1 MTILSCFKFRGF
13 VFALAEARY
22 NNHHIHELQLTIT
35 MSLLDALV
43 QSLLSPMVL
52 AFALG
57 IIAAVIKSDL
67 KFPPE
72 LYTGLTIYLLFAI
85 GIKGGVKLCT
95 VSPAQFLGPLG
106 VAILLSIA
114 IPIWSFYILKKWMK
128 FDATNAA
135 AVAAHYGSVSAVTF
149 GEAIAFLDIQHVSH
163 EPFLPALLAIMEVP
177 AILIAIFLA
186 GRTVLAANGSGGNIG
201 SLVRELLAGKGTVLL
216 VGGMAIGFLSG
227 EKGYTQVAPLF
238 DGSFRALLTLFL
250 LEIGLQTGR
259 RLSDIKTAGP
269 AMVVFAIA
277 MPLLHGLLGVGL
289 GNWVGLGVGGAT
301 VLGTLAASASYIAA
315 PAAVRVALPA
325 ASPAIYL
332 TSSLAVT
339 FPFNVVFGIP
349 IYYSFALFLASL

>member
-1 MTILSCFKFRGF
+1 MFRATRVTTAIDSTIHNLTIDAMTIFD
-13 VFALAEARY
+13 ALA
-22 NNHHIHELQLTIT
+22 
-35 MSLLDALV
+35 

-57 IIAAVIKSDL
+57 IIAALIKSDL

-95 VSPAQFLGPLG
+95 VSFSQFVGPLS
-106 VAILLSIA
+106 VALLLSIA
-114 IPIWSFYILKKWMK
+114 IPIWSFFILKKWIK
-128 FDATNAA
+128 LDSTNSA

-149 GEAIAFLDIQHVSH
+149 AEAIAFLDIQHVTH
-163 EPFLPALLAIMEVP
+163 EPFLPALLAMMEVP
-177 AILIAIFLA
+177 AILIAVFLA
-186 GRTVLAANGSGGNIG
+186 GRAVLAANGGGGNLKTLI
-201 SLVRELLAGKGTVLL
+201 RELLAGKGTVLL

-227 EKGYTQVAPLF
+227 EKGYNQVAPLF

-250 LEIGLQTGR
+250 LEIGMQTGR
-259 RLSDIKTAGP
+259 RIADIKSAGP
-269 AMVVFAIA
+269 AMIVFAIA
-277 MPLLHGLLGVGL
+277 MPLVHGLIGATLGH
-289 GNWVGLGVGGAT
+289 WVGLGIGGAT

-349 IYYSFALFLASL
+349 IYYAFARFLATM